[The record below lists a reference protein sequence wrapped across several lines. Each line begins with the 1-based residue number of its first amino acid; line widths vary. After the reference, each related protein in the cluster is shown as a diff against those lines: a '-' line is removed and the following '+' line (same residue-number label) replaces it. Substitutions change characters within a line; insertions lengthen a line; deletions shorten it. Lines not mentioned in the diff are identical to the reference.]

1 MVLDIVGKRYW
12 FFLIS
17 LIIIVPGLVSLV
29 LFGLRFSID
38 FTSGTLWELS
48 FQRQV
53 MPGEVKST
61 LADHG
66 LKDATVQTSGE
77 NGILIRLPELQAGSP
92 EKNEAAK
99 ALTDKF
105 GEFTELRFE
114 SVGPLVSTETAR
126 NSIWAVVAAGAG
138 ILAYISWAFRKVKKP
153 VRYGVCAIIAMFHDA
168 LLVVG
173 VFSILG
179 KVLGI
184 EVDSLFVTALLTVI
198 GFSVHDTIVVFDRI
212 RENASKR
219 IGDNYED
226 VVNHSLL
233 QTMARSVTTSLTV
246 IVTLSALF
254 LFGGSTIHSF
264 VLVLLIGIVSGT
276 YSSIF
281 NASLLL
287 VVWENGEIRGLLRKL
302 GRRQAVVQS
311 S

>member
-1 MVLDIVGKRYW
+1 MLDIVGKRYW

-17 LIIIVPGLVSLV
+17 LIVIVPGLISLA

-48 FQRQV
+48 FQHQV
-53 MPGEVKST
+53 MPGEVKT
-61 LADHG
+61 VLADNG
-66 LKDATVQTSGE
+66 LKDATVQTSGQ
-77 NGILIRLPELQAGSP
+77 NGILIRLPNLQAGSTL
-92 EKNEAAK
+92 KTQVSK

-105 GEFTELRFE
+105 GQFTELRFE
-114 SVGPLVSTETAR
+114 SVGPLVSSQTTT
-126 NSIWAVVAAGAG
+126 NSIYAVAAAAIG
-138 ILAYISWAFRKVKKP
+138 ILAYISFAFRKVKRP
-153 VRYGVCAIIAMFHDA
+153 VRYGVCAIIAMLHDG
-168 LLVVG
+168 LLVLG

-179 KVLGI
+179 RVFGI

-212 RENASKR
+212 RENATKNVGGS
-219 IGDNYED
+219 YED

-254 LFGGSTIHSF
+254 LFGGTTIHSF
-264 VLVLLIGIVSGT
+264 VLALLIGIVSGT

-287 VVWENGEIRGLLRKL
+287 VVWENGEVGNFFRRFR
-302 GRRQAVVQS
+302 RRQAVVQGS
-311 S
+311 